1 MVKSNWMH
9 LKILKSRIWKLT
21 KLSMRLRMMKAWRWN
36 FLDKEPPMK
45 TLGDIELEFRNK
57 ELWDELSVM
66 VRNESWRI
74 LQIQKAGVD
83 KSGDWDTVRT
93 RGDDI

>member
-36 FLDKEPPMK
+36 FLDKEHPIK

-57 ELWDELSVM
+57 ELW
-66 VRNESWRI
+66 VRTNM
-74 LQIQKAGVD
+74 L
-83 KSGDWDTVRT
+83 TVR
-93 RGDDI
+93 GWGSNKKQKSKL

>member
-1 MVKSNWMH
+1 MVKSKWMH

-21 KLSMRLRMMKAWRWN
+21 KLSMRRRMMKAWRWN

>member
-1 MVKSNWMH
+1 MKILNNE
-9 LKILKSRIWKLT
+9 LEAKKCENKILKSRIWKLT

-36 FLDKEPPMK
+36 FLDKEHPMK
-45 TLGDIELEFRNK
+45 TLGDIELKFRNK

-74 LQIQKAGVD
+74 L
-83 KSGDWDTVRT
+83 
-93 RGDDI
+93 